1 MQGKYIKRNLEAELR
16 DCLLDFPAVAVLGPR
31 QCGKSTLAKALIK
44 RLNEAIYLDLE
55 NPSDLAKLHDPE
67 LFFANHQNKLVCLDE
82 IQLMPE
88 IFAQLRSII
97 DAQNRNGQFIFLGSA
112 SRDLLRQSSE
122 TLAGRLAY
130 LELTPFLYS
139 EIVAEKPPLT
149 LQDFWLQGGF
159 PKSLLARN
167 KKASRRWRDNF
178 MRTFLERDIPQLGFR
193 IPAQSLRRTWQMCA
207 HNQGQLLNSS
217 QLGSALGISHTT
229 LRSYLELL
237 SETFM
242 LRILPPFAANVKKRL
257 VKAPKVYLRDTGIL
271 HAILAIDSYDDLLA
285 HPVFGASWE
294 TLVLENVIASYPDWE
309 PFFYRTAA
317 GAEIDLLL
325 VRGQKRIAIEC
336 KASTTPT
343 VSRGFWNALKDLGVD
358 EAWIIAPVT
367 EGYPFTGKVWVKT
380 LPEIISREQG
390 LGFRDQ

>member
-1 MQGKYIKRNLEAELR
+1 MQGKYLNRKLEAELS

-44 RLNEAIYLDLE
+44 KLGGAVYLDLE

-67 LFFANHQNKLVCLDE
+67 LFFANHQDKLVCLDE
-82 IQLMPE
+82 IQRLPE
-88 IFAQLRSII
+88 IFSQLRGII
-97 DAQNRNGQFIFLGSA
+97 DARNRHGQFIFLGSA

-130 LELTPFLYS
+130 LELTPFLCS
-139 EIVAEKPPLT
+139 EVVGSPPLFN
-149 LQDFWLQGGF
+149 LQDLWLRGGF

-167 KKASRRWRDNF
+167 QKASRRWRDNF

-193 IPAQSLRRTWQMCA
+193 IPAPALRRTWQMCA

-229 LRSYLELL
+229 LRSYLELM

-257 VKAPKVYLRDTGIL
+257 VKAPKIYLRDTGIL
-271 HAILAIDSYDDLLA
+271 HAILALDSYDDLLA

-343 VSRGFWNALKDLGVD
+343 VSRGFWNALKDLDVD
-358 EAWIIAPVT
+358 ETWIIAPVA
-367 EGYPFTGKVWVKT
+367 EGYPFADNVWVKT
-380 LPEIISREQG
+380 LPEVVNQAH
-390 LGFRDQ
+390 

>member
-1 MQGKYIKRNLEAELR
+1 MQGKYFPRKLEVELSDYLR
-16 DCLLDFPAVAVLGPR
+16 DFPAVVVLGPR

-44 RLNEAIYLDLE
+44 KTGGAIYLDLE

-67 LFFANHQNKLVCLDE
+67 LFFAGHQNKLVCLDE
-82 IQLMPE
+82 VQRLPE
-88 IFAQLRSII
+88 IFAPLRSII
-97 DAQNRNGQFIFLGSA
+97 DAQNRHGQFLFLGSA

-130 LELTPFLYS
+130 LELTPFLCS
-139 EIVAEKPPLT
+139 EVVGEPPLFN
-149 LQDFWLQGGF
+149 LRDLWLRGGF

-167 KKASRRWRDNF
+167 QKVSLRWRDNF
-178 MRTFLERDIPQLGFR
+178 MRIFLERDIPQLGFR
-193 IPAQSLRRTWQMCA
+193 IPAPALRRTWQMCA
-207 HNQGQLLNSS
+207 HNQGQLLKSS

-257 VKAPKVYLRDTGIL
+257 VKAPKIYLRDTGIL
-271 HAILAIDSYDDLLA
+271 HFMLAIDSYDDLLA
-285 HPVFGASWE
+285 YPVFGASWE
-294 TLVLENVIASYPDWE
+294 TLVLENVIATHPGWE

-317 GAEIDLLL
+317 GAEIDLVL

-336 KASTTPT
+336 KASTVPT
-343 VSRGFWNALKDLGVD
+343 VSRGFWNALQDLDVD
-358 EAWIIAPVT
+358 EAWIIAPVN
-367 EGYPFTGKVWVKT
+367 EGYPFADNVWVKT
-380 LPEIISREQG
+380 LPEIMHQTS
-390 LGFRDQ
+390 